1 MKSADSLNKA
11 QVVLDAW
18 EDGDLTDEQAISGL
32 RELMTAQPHDVRAL
46 HSMLEQGVAGEDGS
60 WLTLTL
66 ETVADVLDDAASRR
80 DYIYAISYSLEHTDD
95 PRWCIVV
102 AAGKYAPTLVCQDA
116 VNTAKGINELV
127 AISREMRGIA

>member
-1 MKSADSLNKA
+1 MRSADSLDRA
-11 QVVLDAW
+11 QIVLDAW
-18 EDGDLTDEQAISGL
+18 TDGDLTDEQAVASL
-32 RELMTAQPHDVRAL
+32 RELLTAQPRDVRAL
-46 HSMLEQGVAGEDGS
+46 HSMLEQGVAGKDGS

-66 ETVADVLDDAASRR
+66 ETVADVLDDAAGQR
-80 DYIYAISYSLEHTDD
+80 DYVNAISYSLEQADD

-127 AISREMRGIA
+127 AISRAMRGIA